1 MTTVVYNRGTNP
13 NQEGGLYL
21 GRLYHTLKK
30 QYGGARTRSVAR
42 KARRRKGVPTKR
54 TSSVV
59 QIPSYR
65 KTRSSKSN
73 LVEDTLGEAAQLFAA
88 ASQTGALGR
97 KRRGVAR
104 KRSTMTKRRRLNETI
119 LDMLDDPNKMQLINV
134 ESTSGV
140 KARRR
145 RNVGTPPKPPPPA
158 RGRIII
164 DPSNN
169 LNRVLKSL
177 GLLTSKDGFEDARH
191 KFTGWFLHGPN
202 AGDPRPG
209 RRSHLTRQ
217 AFILAQLA
225 FNAGNKNLPF
235 SLTKLPKRRVKAQAL
250 VEAMGPAVRR
260 VRGIRGNI
268 QRGGVI
274 GAAVPAGAIAAAKA
288 GAVLAPILKAG
299 GISLLSGAGSV
310 LGAKLTNKLL
320 KQSEEEY

>member
-30 QYGGARTRSVAR
+30 QYGRARTRSVAR

-104 KRSTMTKRRRLNETI
+104 KRSTITKRRRLNETI

-145 RNVGTPPKPPPPA
+145 RNVGTPKPPPPA

-164 DPSNN
+164 NPSNN

-177 GLLTSKDGFEDARH
+177 GLLTRKDGFKDARH
-191 KFTGWFLHGPN
+191 KFMGWFLHGPN

-288 GAVLAPILKAG
+288 SAVLAPILKAG

-320 KQSEEEY
+320 KQLEEEY

>member
-1 MTTVVYNRGTNP
+1 MSHSDSRRSHSATAKS
-13 NQEGGLYL
+13 L
-21 GRLYHTLKK
+21 GRRRSKFSCGGGQNTKRKK
-30 QYGGARTRSVAR
+30 KTSTAAQLTTSKRRTRS
-42 KARRRKGVPTKR
+42 
-54 TSSVV
+54 
-59 QIPSYR
+59 
-65 KTRSSKSN
+65 SSKKTK
-73 LVEDTLGEAAQLFAA
+73 LQEKLEAAQELFSEANEL
-88 ASQTGALGR
+88 GIPLGR

-104 KRSTMTKRRRLNETI
+104 KERNVMSKRRRLTDTI
-119 LDMLDDPNKMQLINV
+119 YNIVSNPQKMQLV
-134 ESTSGV
+134 DWESIPVAKG
-140 KARRR
+140 KRR
-145 RNVGTPPKPPPPA
+145 RNVSTPPKPPPPT

-169 LNRVLKSL
+169 LNIVLKLL
-177 GLLTSKDGFEDARH
+177 GLLRRKDGFEDARH

-202 AGDPRPG
+202 ADDPRPG

-250 VEAMGPAVRR
+250 IEAMGPAVRR
-260 VRGIRGNI
+260 ARGTHGNI

-274 GAAVPAGAIAAAKA
+274 GATVPAGAIAAAKA
-288 GAVLAPILKAG
+288 GAVLAPILKAS

>member
-30 QYGGARTRSVAR
+30 QYGRARTRSVAR

-97 KRRGVAR
+97 KHRGVAR
-104 KRSTMTKRRRLNETI
+104 KRSTMTKRRLLNETI

-134 ESTSGV
+134 ELTSGV

-145 RNVGTPPKPPPPA
+145 RNVGTPKPPPPA

-177 GLLTSKDGFEDARH
+177 GLLTRKDGFEDARH

-260 VRGIRGNI
+260 VRGICGNI

-320 KQSEEEY
+320 KQLEEEY

>member
-1 MTTVVYNRGTNP
+1 MTSVYNRGTNP
-13 NQEGGLYL
+13 NQEGGI
-21 GRLYHTLKK
+21 RLSDFILAASIAKRLKK
-30 QYGGARTRSVAR
+30 SQFGRARTRSVAR
-42 KARRRKGVPTKR
+42 RAKRRKGIPKKR
-54 TSSVV
+54 
-59 QIPSYR
+59 IEE
-65 KTRSSKSN
+65 
-73 LVEDTLGEAAQLFAA
+73 VEELFA
-88 ASQTGALGR
+88 SNR
-97 KRRGVAR
+97 KRRRGAR
-104 KRSTMTKRRRLNETI
+104 RTAMEKRSRLRDTL
-119 LDMLDDPNKMQLINV
+119 LDIVTNNGRNMQLV
-134 ESTSGV
+134 DAVGPPA
-140 KARRR
+140 KRRR
-145 RNVGTPPKPPPPA
+145 RNVSTPPKPPPPA

-164 DPSNN
+164 DPNNN

-177 GLLTSKDGFEDARH
+177 GLLTRKDGFEDARH

-225 FNAGNKNLPF
+225 FNANNKNLPF

-250 VEAMGPAVRR
+250 VEALGPQVRR
-260 VRGIRGNI
+260 RGIRGNI

-320 KQSEEEY
+320 RWSEEEEY

>member
-21 GRLYHTLKK
+21 RCLYHTLKK

-104 KRSTMTKRRRLNETI
+104 KRSTITKRRRLNETI

-145 RNVGTPPKPPPPA
+145 RNVGTPKPPPPA

-177 GLLTSKDGFEDARH
+177 GLLTRKDGFEDARH

-202 AGDPRPG
+202 AGDPKPG
-209 RRSHLTRQ
+209 RRSHLTRK

-288 GAVLAPILKAG
+288 SAVLAPILKAG

-320 KQSEEEY
+320 KQLEEEY

>member
-30 QYGGARTRSVAR
+30 QYGRARTRSVAR

-97 KRRGVAR
+97 KHRGVAR
-104 KRSTMTKRRRLNETI
+104 KRSTMTKRRLLNETI

-145 RNVGTPPKPPPPA
+145 RNVGTPKPPPPA

-177 GLLTSKDGFEDARH
+177 GLLTRKDGFEDARH

-202 AGDPRPG
+202 AGDPKPG
-209 RRSHLTRQ
+209 RRSHLTRK

-288 GAVLAPILKAG
+288 SAVLAPILKAG

-320 KQSEEEY
+320 KQLEEEY